1 MVNLLPDTVKFTV
14 ELPRELNDWLAEQ
27 AKLNLRSKSKQIEYL
42 LKAIMEKQKASGE
55 REGLR

>member
-55 REGLR
+55 REDLR

>member
-1 MVNLLPDTVKFTV
+1 MVDLLSNTVKFTV

-27 AKLNLRSKSKQIEYL
+27 ARLNLRSKSKQVEYL

-55 REGLR
+55 REDLR